1 VSTAPLFQAKKEV
14 YAWLREGRKTID
26 IRKGKARRGD
36 IAVFQSGAIHLRL
49 PITKKETGTLAEVIR
64 ADNYKQII
72 PPANSVEDALSYLR
86 GLYTAHNGT
95 FTAYYLAKSKN

>member
-1 VSTAPLFQAKKEV
+1 VSTAPLFQTKKEV

-26 IRKGKARRGD
+26 VLKGKARRGD
-36 IAVFQSGAIHLRL
+36 IAVFQSIAMHLRL
-49 PITKKETGTLAEVIR
+49 PIAKKETGTLTEVIR
-64 ADNYKQII
+64 ADNYRQII
-72 PPANSVEDALSYLR
+72 PPANSVEEALSYLL